1 MRQRATVLAFFM
13 LVTIGAASQY
23 ARAANLRVNCDK
35 HESLRKAL
43 RLLANLNPQGPNTI
57 TVSGKCK
64 ANFVIQKYGSTDID
78 YQDSRLDHG
87 SFQRKRG
94 GC

>member
-1 MRQRATVLAFFM
+1 MLRVWEHTAAASVHVNGSRSQALQGDTVSREENNMRQRATVLAFFM

-43 RLLANLNPQGPNTI
+43 RLLANLNPQGPNRTM
-57 TVSGKCK
+57 VG
-64 ANFVIQKYGSTDID
+64 
-78 YQDSRLDHG
+78 
-87 SFQRKRG
+87 
-94 GC
+94 